1 MTEQITQMLIGEVA
15 RMLDIPEK
23 SVSATSNLAELGLDS
38 LQALRLLVQIERTYG
53 VQLPED
59 DLQNFS
65 TIQQVAQLASAH
77 MRDGATLQETA

>member
-1 MTEQITQMLIGEVA
+1 MNEQITKMLMDEVA
-15 RMLDIPEK
+15 RMLDIP
-23 SVSATSNLAELGLDS
+23 VSSFSETSNLAELGLDS

-65 TIQQVAQLASAH
+65 TIQQVAQLAAEH
-77 MRDGATLQETA
+77 MRDGAAMQETV

>member
-1 MTEQITQMLIGEVA
+1 MNEQITKMLIGEVA
-15 RMLDIPEK
+15 RMLDIPEN
-23 SVSATSNLAELGLDS
+23 SFSETSNLAELGLDS

-65 TIQQVAQLASAH
+65 TIQQVAQLAAAH
-77 MRDGATLQETA
+77 MREGATLQEMV